1 MSVFLFLARLTLPK
15 VNQNLDTPVG
25 ISAVRVEGAKNTSHS
40 FLGSIIYPAISQSSA
55 NHASTLGD
63 VLQAT
68 RSISRALN
76 KTNIF
81 SSVEVEIARP
91 HDPLAA
97 SEGVDL
103 LFKTKEKGRYHL
115 SSSTELGNNEGS
127 AVCIDLISS
136 VILVLT

>member
-1 MSVFLFLARLTLPK
+1 M
-15 VNQNLDTPVG
+15 NQNLDTPVG
-25 ISAVRVEGAKNTSHS
+25 ISAVSVEGAKHSSHS
-40 FLGSIIYPAISQSSA
+40 FLGSIIYPVISQTSPT
-55 NHASTLGD
+55 TLGD

-68 RSISRALN
+68 RSISSALK

-91 HDPLAA
+91 RDPLAA
-97 SEGVDL
+97 SNDVDL

-127 AVCIDLISS
+127 AVRI
-136 VILVLT
+136 